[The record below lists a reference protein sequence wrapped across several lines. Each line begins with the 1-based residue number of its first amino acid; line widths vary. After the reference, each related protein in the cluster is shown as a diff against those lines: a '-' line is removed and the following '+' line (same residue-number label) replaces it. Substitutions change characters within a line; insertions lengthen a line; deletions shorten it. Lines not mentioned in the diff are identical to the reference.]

1 MTVRLRAGFAA
12 AAMAAV
18 LAAASSAS
26 AKIVLNVGAA
36 GVKLGQSAAAVH
48 ARLGRPDRVDRASG
62 GGRFEFYSGGLGV
75 RIDHG
80 HVTAIALAARG
91 ETVNG
96 VGVGSSVALLRSRVH
111 GLSCRAFSVRMGSVR
126 VDRDCHTLAADGSA
140 STDFFAA
147 KGRIRIIVILD
158 RPADHRTG
166 AGRR

>member
-62 GGRFEFYSGGLGV
+62 GGRYEAYSGGLAV
-75 RIDHG
+75 RIYHG
-80 HVTAIALAARG
+80 RVTAIAVSARG
-91 ETVNG
+91 ENVNG

-111 GLSCRAFSVRMGSVR
+111 GLSCRAISLRMGSIR
-126 VDRDCHTLAADGSA
+126 VDRDCLTLAPDGSA
-140 STDFFAA
+140 STDFLVAN
-147 KGRIRIIVILD
+147 GRIRAIVILD
-158 RPADHRTG
+158 RPADHRAG
-166 AGRR
+166 AGRG

>member
-36 GVKLGQSAAAVH
+36 GVRLGQSAGAVH

-62 GGRFEFYSGGLGV
+62 GGRFEYYGGGLGV
-75 RIDHG
+75 GIDQG
-80 HVTAIALAARG
+80 RVIAIVLAGRG

-111 GLSCRAFSVRMGSVR
+111 GVSCRAFSVRRGSVR
-126 VDRDCHTLAADGSA
+126 VDRDCHTLAPDGSA

-147 KGRIRIIVILD
+147 QGRIRFIVILD
-158 RPADHRTG
+158 RPAEHRAG